1 MMAIKTVADLRGGC
15 HLLSKNQPTN
25 KYLPPISFAEEGN
38 QAATYSTMA
47 AKCFSISNPQI
58 LASAGHN
65 SSSSST
71 SHSIPKTSPSLPK
84 FNTTP
89 TPSQSTS
96 PQKLKH
102 PKNKHKDPTQP
113 SIAEI
118 ERAIGAGVFR
128 DPAIYKQV
136 LFPNKRV
143 ESGSDIGGEWPVE
156 KKLREVGEWLLAA
169 TETSPDT
176 SSHLENSSSIK
187 SINSTVEQWS
197 KIADLERGSSG
208 DDATTG
214 NMVDGGATRRL

>member
-1 MMAIKTVADLRGGC
+1 
-15 HLLSKNQPTN
+15 
-25 KYLPPISFAEEGN
+25 
-38 QAATYSTMA
+38 MA
-47 AKCFSISNPQI
+47 AKCFSISNTQI

-65 SSSSST
+65 SSSSSST

-89 TPSQSTS
+89 TSSQSTS
-96 PQKLKH
+96 PQKLKL
-102 PKNKHKDPTQP
+102 PKNKPKNPTQP

-128 DPAIYKQV
+128 DPAIY
-136 LFPNKRV
+136 KRV

-176 SSHLENSSSIK
+176 SSRTYAISSSL
-187 SINSTVEQWS
+187 STHTDTHAKPLFLHLGFLV
-197 KIADLERGSSG
+197 
-208 DDATTG
+208 
-214 NMVDGGATRRL
+214 

>member
-15 HLLSKNQPTN
+15 HLLGSYPKTSQPAN
-25 KYLPPISFAEEGN
+25 IFLPFHLQKRLGN

-47 AKCFSISNPQI
+47 AKCFSISNTQI

-65 SSSSST
+65 SST

-89 TPSQSTS
+89 TSSQSTS

-102 PKNKHKDPTQP
+102 PKNKHKNPTQP

-136 LFPNKRV
+136 IFPNK
-143 ESGSDIGGEWPVE
+143 
-156 KKLREVGEWLLAA
+156 L
-169 TETSPDT
+169 TTSF
-176 SSHLENSSSIK
+176 
-187 SINSTVEQWS
+187 
-197 KIADLERGSSG
+197 R
-208 DDATTG
+208 
-214 NMVDGGATRRL
+214 

>member
-1 MMAIKTVADLRGGC
+1 
-15 HLLSKNQPTN
+15 
-25 KYLPPISFAEEGN
+25 
-38 QAATYSTMA
+38 MA

-89 TPSQSTS
+89 TSSQSTS
-96 PQKLKH
+96 PQKLKL
-102 PKNKHKDPTQP
+102 PKNKPKNPTQP

-128 DPAIYKQV
+128 DPAIY
-136 LFPNKRV
+136 KRV

-176 SSHLENSSSIK
+176 SSRNILK
-187 SINSTVEQWS
+187 TVFLWILPMWVLAFLVAARIIQLPFTS
-197 KIADLERGSSG
+197 PFLDDL
-208 DDATTG
+208 
-214 NMVDGGATRRL
+214 LL

>member
-1 MMAIKTVADLRGGC
+1 MSPLR
-15 HLLSKNQPTN
+15 LLSKNQPTN
-25 KYLPPISFAEEGN
+25 QQVSSSHFICRRGGN

-47 AKCFSISNPQI
+47 VKCFSISNTQI

-65 SSSSST
+65 NSSSST

-89 TPSQSTS
+89 TSSQSTS

-102 PKNKHKDPTQP
+102 PKKKHKNPTQP

-128 DPAIYKQV
+128 DPAIY
-136 LFPNKRV
+136 KRV

-176 SSHLENSSSIK
+176 SSRNILK
-187 SINSTVEQWS
+187 TVFLWILPMWVLAFLVAARIIQLPFTS
-197 KIADLERGSSG
+197 PFLDDL
-208 DDATTG
+208 
-214 NMVDGGATRRL
+214 LL